1 MPMEMIV
8 PLGVIFLFLILSI
21 YLLQGK
27 GAMLISGYNTMSKED
42 KAQYDTVALCK
53 ATGKLMLSVTVSIS
67 LIFAGELLHRNWLF
81 IAGTVLMI
89 ASIVIGLIY
98 MNTGNRFKK
107 NEQ

>member
-1 MPMEMIV
+1 MSMEMIV
-8 PLGVIFLFLILSI
+8 PLGVIILFLILSI

-53 ATGKLMLSVTVSIS
+53 ATGKLMLGVTVSVS
-67 LIFAGELLHRNWLF
+67 LIFAGDLFQMEWLF
-81 IAGTVLMI
+81 IAGVVLMI

-98 MNTGNRFKK
+98 MNTGNRYKK
-107 NEQ
+107 NEK

>member
-1 MPMEMIV
+1 MSMEMIV
-8 PLGVIFLFLILSI
+8 PLGVIILFLILSI

-53 ATGKLMLSVTVSIS
+53 ATGKLMLGVTFSIS
-67 LIFAGELLHRNWLF
+67 LIFAGDLFQQNWLF

-89 ASIVIGLIY
+89 ASIAIGLIY
-98 MNTGNRFKK
+98 MNSGNRYKK
-107 NEQ
+107 NDN